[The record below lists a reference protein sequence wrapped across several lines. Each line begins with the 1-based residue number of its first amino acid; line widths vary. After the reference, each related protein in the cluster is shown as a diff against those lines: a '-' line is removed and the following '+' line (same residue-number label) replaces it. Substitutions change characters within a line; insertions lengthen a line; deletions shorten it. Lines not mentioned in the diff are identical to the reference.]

1 MFARLSALPAQTAVL
16 LVPPVTI
23 REPATGGHWDLGENG
38 VAETTF
44 IGIDVGTTAI
54 KAILIDAKGNRLD
67 SFARPYPIA
76 RPLEGHAEQDPRDWM
91 DGVLAALGQFADRHD
106 LGGLAGIG
114 ICSQVQ
120 TTVFVDGTG
129 EPVLPAIVWQDA
141 RAASDAAELD
151 GRIGAQQKL
160 DWFGGPMPIDASHA
174 LARVA
179 HVRRVAPE
187 AWAKTRYVLQP
198 RDYCILHLTGELAAD
213 PIAAIGLVDAKGY
226 VEPLFDLLP
235 GTLEKFPPLHPFTHV
250 AGPVRAGLPCAGT
263 PVVVGAMDAWGG
275 MFGTGVAADGD
286 AMYQSG
292 TSEIPGIVSSVVNP
306 TPGVILFPP
315 YEGIVMHA
323 APTQTGGAALAWFGK
338 VLGRGPEEMSAL
350 AGGIEPSS
358 AVPLFLPHLMGERAP
373 IWDSAS
379 RGVFARMD
387 NRAGA
392 PEMVRAVMEGVAFSV
407 RWAFEALQASAGRRV
422 EVVNIGGG
430 GSRSDV
436 WCQIRADA
444 LGMVL
449 RRAAAPE
456 AAAIGAAMLA
466 GVGSGV
472 MPSIVA
478 ASRELVQFD
487 ATFEPDAGK
496 VGYYAEK
503 FGKYRELYEALRAFN
518 R

>member
-1 MFARLSALPAQTAVL
+1 
-16 LVPPVTI
+16 
-23 REPATGGHWDLGENG
+23 
-38 VAETTF
+38 VAETTL

-67 SFARPYPIA
+67 SFARSYPVA
-76 RPLEGHAEQDPRDWM
+76 RPAEGHAEQDPQDWM
-91 DGVLAALGQFADRHD
+91 DGVLAGLGQFAASHD

-120 TTVFVDGTG
+120 TTVFADEAGA
-129 EPVLPAIVWQDA
+129 PVMPAILWQDT
-141 RAASDAAELD
+141 RAAPDAAELD
-151 GRIGAQQKL
+151 ARISTEQKIV
-160 DWFGGPMPIDASHA
+160 WFGGPMPIDASHA

-187 AWAKTRYVLQP
+187 AWARTRYILQP

-213 PIAAIGLVDAKGY
+213 PIAAIGLTNANGY
-226 VEPLFDLLP
+226 IASLFDLLP
-235 GTLEKFPPLHPFTHV
+235 DTIEKLPPLHGFTHV
-250 AGPVRAGLPCAGT
+250 AGRVRAGLPCAGV

-275 MFGTGVAADGD
+275 MFGVGVASDGD

-292 TSEIPGIVSSVVNP
+292 TSEIPGIVSSTVIP

-323 APTQTGGAALAWFGK
+323 APTQTGGAALAWLGK
-338 VLGRGPEEMSAL
+338 VLGRSPAEMSEL
-350 AGGIEPSS
+350 AASIEPSS
-358 AVPLFLPHLMGERAP
+358 ALPLFLPHLQGERAP
-373 IWDSAS
+373 IWDSAT
-379 RGVFARMD
+379 RGVFARLD

-392 PEMVRAVMEGVAFSV
+392 PEMVRSVMEGVALSV
-407 RWAFEALQASAGRRV
+407 RWAFEALEASAGRRV
-422 EVVNIGGG
+422 EVANIGGG

-449 RRAAAPE
+449 RRTASPE
-456 AAAIGAAMLA
+456 AAALGAAMLA
-466 GVGSGV
+466 GAGSGL

-478 ASRELVQFD
+478 AARELVQFD
-487 ATFEPDAGK
+487 RIFEPDPGK
-496 VGYYAEK
+496 AGYYAER
-503 FGKYRELYEALRAFN
+503 FGKYRELYEALKGFN
-518 R
+518 AS